1 MSFGQREW
9 VLIETWGD
17 GILFPSKKEKIRIE
31 RLIRMTMTFLELHR
45 FMKEDA
51 LLYSRIQ
58 KMFPLRWQHL
68 EKGKS
73 RLMHSG
79 QVILVQQGLLVEE
92 KKGKNLTSYCRAF
105 AEKQLIFSTNGMM
118 ALRALEDTTYS
129 VLPADILFD
138 QLEEQKLLS
147 NLFLQ
152 LQEDL
157 EKERDQELQ
166 LQWCSVGERV
176 ELLLQLLIQKYQLNP
191 RTNPAFPSWLNI
203 QTLARFGNSSATMTS
218 RRMRELAGQGIIDTK
233 ITPWRLLQP
242 LPKAVQ

>member
-1 MSFGQREW
+1 
-9 VLIETWGD
+9 
-17 GILFPSKKEKIRIE
+17 
-31 RLIRMTMTFLELHR
+31 MTMTFLELHR

-92 KKGKNLTSYCRAF
+92 KKGKKLTSYCRTF

-118 ALRALEDTTYS
+118 ALCALEDTTYS

-166 LQWCSVGERV
+166 FQWCSVGERV
-176 ELLLQLLIQKYQLNP
+176 ELLLQMLIQKYQLDP
-191 RTNPAFPSWLNI
+191 ETNPTFPSWLNI
-203 QTLARFGNSSATMTS
+203 KTLAGFVNSSVTMTS
-218 RRMRELAGQGIIDTK
+218 RRMRELADQGVIDTK
-233 ITPWRLLQP
+233 TTPWRLLQP
-242 LPKAVQ
+242 LPKTSQ